1 MRMEPSA
8 PHKPSR
14 LYVLAGFLFAVLF
27 CYVGLLYNA
36 QVVHYDEYQEQSQR
50 SITKAETPKAAEP
63 SSTATRAMIR
73 MFFQIALASSRRSM
87 VSSSVYCIVNPLSF
101 PDISWR

>member
-36 QVVHYDEYQEQSQR
+36 QVLHYDEYQ
-50 SITKAETPKAAEP
+50 
-63 SSTATRAMIR
+63 
-73 MFFQIALASSRRSM
+73 
-87 VSSSVYCIVNPLSF
+87 
-101 PDISWR
+101 